1 MPSCPEST
9 PPPPPPWTVG
19 MAQAVLSVAAND
31 LFEIVE
37 RLEEVLDRLP
47 PPADLADRQEHRKPY
62 DVATD
67 ILATIECVLADDL
80 RPAAEALQR
89 SAEVTDAKLR
99 RQYREWLKRNPL

>member
-1 MPSCPEST
+1 VPSCPEST

-37 RLEEVLDRLP
+37 RLEEILDRLP

-80 RPAAEALQR
+80 RPAATNLQR
-89 SAEVTDAKLR
+89 SARVTDA
-99 RQYREWLKRNPL
+99 ELKRDFKERKRQRRL